1 MVSPAVAEAG
11 YPVSDIDPFS
21 RDYLR
26 EPYPFHAQL
35 REAGP
40 VVWLSKWDS
49 WAVARFAEVAAVLRD
64 PTTFCSGAG
73 VGVVNFNIEQ
83 PWRPPSLLLEADPP
97 HHTRRRTVMGR
108 VLSVPNLRKLKDGFE
123 RAANAL
129 IDRIAARKNVDGV
142 VEIAQA
148 YVLQV
153 FPDAVGLAPDGR
165 ENLLAYGN
173 MVFNGFG
180 PRNDVFLEST
190 EEADA
195 VRGWIMQRCERD
207 ALSPSGLGREVYA
220 GVDAGEISADEAILL
235 VRSLLSA
242 GVDTTVDA
250 IGSILLC
257 FGKHPAE
264 WEKLRNDPS
273 RARSAIEEVL
283 RYESPFQTFFRT
295 TTCDVSLAGQKIEK
309 NQKIMVSIG
318 SANRDPARW
327 KDPATFDLDR
337 KVAGQIAFGAG
348 IHGCVGQM
356 ISRLEADVFLT
367 ALAKRVAKIAITGDP
382 VWKVN
387 NTLRGLSSLPLTLHL
402 S

>member
-1 MVSPAVAEAG
+1 MVSPAVAEMG
-11 YPVSDIDPFS
+11 YPISDIDPFS

-35 REAGP
+35 RDAGP
-40 VVWLSKWDS
+40 VVWLAKWDS

-64 PTTFCSGAG
+64 PKTFCSSAG
-73 VGVVNFNIEQ
+73 VGAVNFNIER

-97 HHTRRRTVMGR
+97 DHTRRRTVMGR
-108 VLSVPNLRKLKDGFE
+108 VLSVPNLRRLKDGFE

-129 IDRIAARKNVDGV
+129 IDRTAARENVDGV
-142 VEIAQA
+142 ADIAQA
-148 YVLQV
+148 YVLEV

-173 MVFNGFG
+173 MVFNSFG

-195 VRGWIMQRCERD
+195 VRDWIMQRCERD

-257 FGKHPAE
+257 FGKHPSE
-264 WEKLRNDPS
+264 WEKLRKNPS

-295 TTCDVSLAGQKIEK
+295 TACDVSLAGQRIAK

-318 SANRDPARW
+318 SANRDPAKW
-327 KDPATFDLDR
+327 ENPTSFDIDR
-337 KVAGQIAFGAG
+337 KVAGHMAFGAG

-356 ISRLEADVFLT
+356 ISRLEAEVFLT
-367 ALAKRVAKIAITGDP
+367 ALAKRIDNIAITGDP

-387 NTLRGLSSLPLTLHL
+387 NTLRGLASLPLTLHPA
-402 S
+402 

>member
-1 MVSPAVAEAG
+1 MVSTAVAGMG
-11 YPVSDIDPFS
+11 YPISDIDPFS
-21 RDYLR
+21 QDYLR

-35 REAGP
+35 RDAGP
-40 VVWLSKWDS
+40 VVWLAKWDS

-64 PTTFCSGAG
+64 PKTFCSSAG
-73 VGVVNFNIEQ
+73 VGVVNFNIER

-97 HHTRRRTVMGR
+97 DHTRRRTVMGR
-108 VLSVPNLRKLKDGFE
+108 VLSVPNLRRLKDGFE
-123 RAANAL
+123 HAANAL
-129 IDRIAARKNVDGV
+129 IDRTAARENVDGV
-142 VEIAQA
+142 ADIAQA
-148 YVLQV
+148 YVLEV

-173 MVFNGFG
+173 MVFNSFG

-195 VRGWIMQRCERD
+195 VRDWIMQRCERD

-264 WEKLRNDPS
+264 WEKLRKNPS

-295 TTCDVSLAGQKIEK
+295 TTCDVSLAGQRIAK

-318 SANRDPARW
+318 SANRDPAKW
-327 KDPATFDLDR
+327 ENPTSFDIDR
-337 KVAGQIAFGAG
+337 KVAGHMAFGAG

-356 ISRLEADVFLT
+356 ISRLEAEVFLT
-367 ALAKRVAKIAITGDP
+367 ALAKRIDNIAITGDP

-387 NTLRGLSSLPLTLHL
+387 NTLRGLASLPLTLHPA
-402 S
+402 

>member
-21 RDYLR
+21 LDYIR
-26 EPYPFHAQL
+26 EPYPFHARL
-35 REAGP
+35 REAGA
-40 VVWLSKWDS
+40 VVWLSRWNS
-49 WAVARFAEVAAVLRD
+49 WAVARYEEVAAVLRD
-64 PTTFCSGAG
+64 PQTFCSSAG
-73 VGVVNFNIEQ
+73 VGIINFNSEQ

-97 HHTRRRTVMGR
+97 EHTRRRAVMGR
-108 VLSVPNLRKLKDGFE
+108 ILSVSNLRRLREGFE

-129 IDRIAARKNVDGV
+129 IDRTAGCGTVDGV
-142 VEIAQA
+142 VDIAQP
-148 YVLQV
+148 YVLEV
-153 FPDAVGLAPDGR
+153 FPDAVGLAPGGR

-180 PRNDVFLEST
+180 PRNEIFLAAT
-190 EEADA
+190 RQADA
-195 VRGWIMQRCERD
+195 VRDWIMQRCERN
-207 ALSPSGLGREVYA
+207 ALRPDGLGREVYD
-220 GVDAGEISADEAILL
+220 GVDAGEISADEAALL

-257 FGKHPAE
+257 FARHPAE
-264 WEKLRNDPS
+264 WEKLRRNPS
-273 RARSAIEEVL
+273 RARSALEEVL

-295 TTCDVSLAGQKIEK
+295 TTRDVTLAGQAIAK

-318 SANRDPARW
+318 SANRDPAKW
-327 KDPATFDLDR
+327 DDPTRFDIDR
-337 KVAGQIAFGAG
+337 RVAGHMAFGAG

-356 ISRLEADVFLT
+356 ISRLEAEVFLAT
-367 ALAKRVAKIAITGDP
+367 LAKRIARIAVTGDP

-387 NTLRGLSSLPLTLHL
+387 NTLRGLASLPLTLQPG
-402 S
+402 